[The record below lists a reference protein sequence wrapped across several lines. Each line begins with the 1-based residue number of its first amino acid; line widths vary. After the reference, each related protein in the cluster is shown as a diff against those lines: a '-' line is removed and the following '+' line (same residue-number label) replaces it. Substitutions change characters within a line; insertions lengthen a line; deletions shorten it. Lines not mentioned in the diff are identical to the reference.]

1 VESDSSNYYQSF
13 YVSLYIHLNK
23 ENVNDKVLKKMT
35 ETAIFAAGCFWG
47 VESAFRQI
55 EGVTDTTVG
64 YTGGNYEDPS
74 YKIVCNG
81 KTGHAEAVKV
91 EYDPEKISYDDL
103 LEVFWAIHDPTQ
115 KNMQWPD
122 IGTQYRS
129 AIFFLDETQKQKAIA
144 SKVQLE
150 KNHIFPRP
158 IVTEISPAKEFYP
171 AEDYHQNY
179 YQKNGIEQTCPICI
193 NRKK

>member
-1 VESDSSNYYQSF
+1 
-13 YVSLYIHLNK
+13 
-23 ENVNDKVLKKMT
+23 MT

-64 YTGGNYEDPS
+64 YTGGNYENPS

-129 AIFFLDETQKQKAIA
+129 AIFYLDETQKQKAIA

-150 KNHIFPRP
+150 KNHTFPRP
-158 IVTEISPAKEFYP
+158 IATEITPAKEFYP

-179 YQKNGIEQTCPICI
+179 YDKNGIVKTCPICI